1 MNELIFN
8 EYYRELK
15 NANYDYSYEELYG
28 YRYLQEELYAIKKDD
43 LIILVNANNPKK
55 AIDKCKKQ
63 LRKERKWK

>member
-15 NANYDYSYEELYG
+15 NGNYDYSYEELY
-28 YRYLQEELYAIKKDD
+28 AIKKED

-55 AIDKCKKQ
+55 AVDKCKKQ
-63 LRKERKWK
+63 LRCVSHINTLSL